1 MKAVEAIF
9 NQEKALVVPFSVI
22 TNLVDLRLK
31 LYLHHRARRYPG
43 QLPPPHPALQP
54 RRPALPPAPALAEE
68 WRRIGSRRSEFLH
81 LGLPIT
87 RAGSVNSIVVKPA
100 ENNSIDGGEL

>member
-43 QLPPPHPALQP
+43 QLPPPRPVLQP

-81 LGLPIT
+81 LGMP
-87 RAGSVNSIVVKPA
+87 RRIVVHPQPH
-100 ENNSIDGGEL
+100 SLSHTYLQTSPS

>member
-31 LYLHHRARRYPG
+31 LYYTTEPG
-43 QLPPPHPALQP
+43 GTPASCRLRPLCSSQGDTPCPPQ
-54 RRPALPPAPALAEE
+54 
-68 WRRIGSRRSEFLH
+68 
-81 LGLPIT
+81 
-87 RAGSVNSIVVKPA
+87 
-100 ENNSIDGGEL
+100 